1 MATKKT
7 KVAKKKTKRKV
18 AGRTPQKRRLPGWII
33 LMIGMLVGLI
43 IAVFG
48 YVSGW
53 VPKPQYKED
62 KPIAQTSQTERSKAI
77 EDKSEELKIEPKKGY
92 DFYETLQGMEVII
105 DEKELKQTENRT
117 PNNYILQ
124 LGAFKKL
131 NDAEALKA
139 KVAFIGLTAKIQS
152 VDVKQTTWYRVR
164 LGPYK
169 GGRKAEEVKKNLDK
183 NGFDA
188 IILKEK

>member
-1 MATKKT
+1 MAVKKT

-18 AGRTPQKRRLPGWII
+18 AGRTPPKRRLPGWII
-33 LMIGMLVGLI
+33 LLIGVLFGLI

-48 YVSGW
+48 YVNGW
-53 VPKPQYKED
+53 VPKPQHKGD
-62 KPIAQTSQTERSKAI
+62 KPIAQTSQTEQTTTV
-77 EDKSEELKIEPKKGY
+77 EDKSEDLKIEPKKGY

-105 DEKELKQTENRT
+105 DEKELKQAENRT

-124 LGAFKKL
+124 LGAFRTL

-139 KVAFIGLTAKIQS
+139 KVAFIGLTAKIHS
-152 VDVKQTTWYRVR
+152 VDVKQTKWYRVR

-188 IILKEK
+188 ILLKEK